1 VKIPNNSLFATAAG
15 AAVICAVLA
24 ALYALS
30 FLVMQGWALIGLS
43 IPPSRGAGT
52 AAGMFFTAV
61 AIYFSVI
68 ALFIVRFIG
77 NRAIAALNEAVSDNG
92 GAA

>member
-1 VKIPNNSLFATAAG
+1 MKIPNNSLFATAAG
-15 AAVICAVLA
+15 AVVIFAVLA

-30 FLVMQGWALIGLS
+30 FFVMQGWALIGVS
-43 IPPSRGAGT
+43 ISPSRGAGT

-61 AIYFSVI
+61 AIFFSVI
-68 ALFIVRFIG
+68 AFFIVRFIG
-77 NRAIAALNEAVSDNG
+77 NLAIAALNEAVSDKG

>member
-1 VKIPNNSLFATAAG
+1 MKIPNNSLFATAAG

-30 FLVMQGWALIGLS
+30 FGVMPLFELIGWRVPARMAPGTVGGMAITAYALV
-43 IPPSRGAGT
+43 IGAVV
-52 AAGMFFTAV
+52 F
-61 AIYFSVI
+61 
-68 ALFIVRFIG
+68 FIVRFIG
-77 NRAIAALNEAVSDNG
+77 NRAIAAINEAVSERR